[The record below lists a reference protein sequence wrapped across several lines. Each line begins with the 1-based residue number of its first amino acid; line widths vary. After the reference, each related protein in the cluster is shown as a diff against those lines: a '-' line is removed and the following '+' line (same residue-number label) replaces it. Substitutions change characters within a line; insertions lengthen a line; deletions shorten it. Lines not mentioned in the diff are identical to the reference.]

1 MDVTGRLPGSPPCHP
16 GVAVRVAADR
26 VFGPLVLFGLSGV
39 AAELFE
45 DQAARLTPLTDTD
58 VDTLVRSVRAAP
70 LLLGYRGRP
79 AADLDALRDLLLRL
93 ARLADDLP
101 EVADLDLTPVLASPR
116 GAFPA
121 RPASAWPRPNPPT
134 RSCAACADPTAR
146 WLRVALGGRLLPQ
159 LADGRREAAALG
171 RVPGQD
177 GGGAVVHRAG
187 GRQRPRRRRA

>member
-70 LLLGYRGRP
+70 LLLGCRAGPRP
-79 AADLDALRDLLLRL
+79 TWTRSATCCYAWPAW
-93 ARLADDLP
+93 P
-101 EVADLDLTPVLASPR
+101 TTSPR
-116 GAFPA
+116 
-121 RPASAWPRPNPPT
+121 SPT
-134 RSCAACADPTAR
+134 ST
-146 WLRVALGGRLLPQ
+146 
-159 LADGRREAAALG
+159 
-171 RVPGQD
+171 
-177 GGGAVVHRAG
+177 
-187 GRQRPRRRRA
+187 

>member
-1 MDVTGRLPGSPPCHP
+1 M
-16 GVAVRVAADR
+16 
-26 VFGPLVLFGLSGV
+26 FGPLVLSGLSGV

-58 VDTLVRSVRAAP
+58 ADTLSRSVRAAP

-79 AADLDALRDLLLRL
+79 ADLDALRDLLLRL
-93 ARLADDLP
+93 AAWP
-101 EVADLDLTPVLASPR
+101 ATSPR
-116 GAFPA
+116 SPTSTWLRCWPAPAASSPA

-134 RSCAACADPTAR
+134 RSWAACADPAAC
-146 WLRVALGGRLLPQ
+146 WLRVALEGRLLPQ

-177 GGGAVVHRAG
+177 GGGAVVHPAG
-187 GRQRPRRRRA
+187 GRQRSRRRRA